1 MLSQHDTCVVHISLF
16 IHLSCLLSCLLLSV
30 AMFIA
35 ASFQLINTQFYPSQS
50 RYICG
55 YFTLPTLTLAVLVYV
70 QIRMRRGPFWV
81 HPRSNSTHASE
92 PCEYGQCDVYL
103 HSRLLGAYSRT
114 LDSGRSIRGP
124 YDGL

>member
-92 PCEYGQCDVYL
+92 PREYGHVVLSSQVVYKFMVAQL
-103 HSRLLGAYSRT
+103 
-114 LDSGRSIRGP
+114 SGKKSLTP
-124 YDGL
+124 HLYVL